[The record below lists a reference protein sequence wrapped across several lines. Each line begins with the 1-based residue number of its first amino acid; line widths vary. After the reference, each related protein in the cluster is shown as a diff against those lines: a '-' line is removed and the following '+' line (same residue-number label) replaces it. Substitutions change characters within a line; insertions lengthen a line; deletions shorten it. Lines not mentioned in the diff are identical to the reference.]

1 MRRIS
6 LLVPG
11 LALAAAA
18 SIPVTGTLGPLGLTS
33 SSSVAGIH
41 AGSTTS
47 TTAAAE
53 SSAKSSAKSTSSAAA
68 ATTAPASPTA
78 TKPGDTTEPAI
89 RRIDLDCFDQ
99 NHLTDAQHP
108 AGTDPIRCNWAH
120 GDRDD
125 FGSFQLSRQVAGS
138 TTPAQ
143 VVFTTTDKAM
153 TTFLDTTATKGVKY
167 VYTLKELNKT
177 GAVIGQSKP
186 ITPSMTDDRDDSDA
200 AKPADKPVN
209 NKGAN
214 NQAAGK
220 H

>member
-1 MRRIS
+1 MSGSTIS
-6 LLVPG
+6 LSCRSREHRLLLFDEKCLVDVYG
-11 LALAAAA
+11 ELA
-18 SIPVTGTLGPLGLTS
+18 
-33 SSSVAGIH
+33 
-41 AGSTTS
+41 
-47 TTAAAE
+47 
-53 SSAKSSAKSTSSAAA
+53 
-68 ATTAPASPTA
+68 
-78 TKPGDTTEPAI
+78 EPAI

-125 FGSFQLSRQVAGS
+125 FGSFQLSRSVAGS
-138 TTPAQ
+138 TTPGT
-143 VVFTTTDKAM
+143 VVFTTSDKEM
-153 TTFLDTTATKGVKY
+153 RTFLDTTATKGVKY

-186 ITPSMTDDRDDSDA
+186 ITPSMTDDRDDSDGAKA
-200 AKPADKPVN
+200 ADS
-209 NKGAN
+209 KGAN